1 MALVRLWTKYRDSRF
16 DDCYRD
22 FHCAE
27 LFDTKVPEAEPYH
40 GKWAYPW
47 QSEVADA
54 AISTIALNDSDEFH
68 IIIYAEFDEDTEEGR
83 IIGVCWIALPQNQSS
98 YMIAYIARSLDYRG
112 CGIGS
117 SLLEHALAF
126 VKVNAMQRG
135 IPHRIQTLIDKRNRE
150 SRALFERYGFT
161 QPRPGFEYNG
171 RYLEYVLDTES
182 PIWDGHRP

>member
-1 MALVRLWTKYRDSRF
+1 
-16 DDCYRD
+16 
-22 FHCAE
+22 
-27 LFDTKVPEAEPYH
+27 
-40 GKWAYPW
+40 
-47 QSEVADA
+47 
-54 AISTIALNDSDEFH
+54 
-68 IIIYAEFDEDTEEGR
+68 
-83 IIGVCWIALPQNQSS
+83 
-98 YMIAYIARSLDYRG
+98 MIAYIARSLDYRG